1 MIYEMCLVAGMDP
14 LLWEGSPCPH
24 HWLQYR
30 MVERPRL
37 TELAWNSG
45 DGNAPAS
52 DDDGGDSGGGG
63 GGGEG
68 DGDGDGD
75 DGDDATAN
83 DDDDDDDVPGTRWLQ
98 LKRKSTSRLQQT
110 LLTLQTCTWTTTLTM
125 KIGCARKYPT
135 GLQVCLLFLCLT
147 EVPLVHTTD
156 SWLSCPPRPHRVGHF
171 LFIYFFYYRVYIAC

>member
-1 MIYEMCLVAGMDP
+1 MCLVAGMDP
-14 LLWEGSPCPH
+14 LLWEGSPCPQ

-68 DGDGDGD
+68 DGDGDVEGEGEGGGGGD
-75 DGDDATAN
+75 DCGGVGGEDGGVMVVVVMMVCGGGGGDGGGESDGDCGVVGETISQIFLY
-83 DDDDDDDVPGTRWLQ
+83 PHL
-98 LKRKSTSRLQQT
+98 LIT
-110 LLTLQTCTWTTTLTM
+110 LF
-125 KIGCARKYPT
+125 K
-135 GLQVCLLFLCLT
+135 
-147 EVPLVHTTD
+147 
-156 SWLSCPPRPHRVGHF
+156 
-171 LFIYFFYYRVYIAC
+171 